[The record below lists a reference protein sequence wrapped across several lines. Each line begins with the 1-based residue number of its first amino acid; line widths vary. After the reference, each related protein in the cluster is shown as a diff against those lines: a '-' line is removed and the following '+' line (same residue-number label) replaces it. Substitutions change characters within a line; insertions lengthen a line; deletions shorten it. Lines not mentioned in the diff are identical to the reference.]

1 MNERCSRR
9 EFLKNVCFLALSL
22 PVLSFIIPHWVKTS
36 KKLHIKPREASFY
49 KRLAG

>member
-9 EFLKNVCFLALSL
+9 EFLKNIGFLVLSL
-22 PVLSFIIPHWVKTS
+22 PVLSFIIPRWIKTS
-36 KKLHIKPREASFY
+36 KKSPIKTREASFY